1 MSAPGVKAPPARH
14 RLGTFI
20 RRPAGVT
27 CNDAATRGP
36 RRPLGFSVIEIV
48 VALAIVAILAALA
61 LPALPRR
68 RSARPARRSPG
79 WAASGGSHPLER
91 VATRTGSYLH
101 DEAEF
106 PQALTTVP
114 SGTYAIGF
122 KPSDA
127 KGSGYTLTATPRGAQ
142 VGFRPRQP

>member
-1 MSAPGVKAPPARH
+1 MTPRRGSAQAPG
-14 RLGTFI
+14 
-20 RRPAGVT
+20 
-27 CNDAATRGP
+27 
-36 RRPLGFSVIEIV
+36 FSMIEV
-48 VALAIVAILAALA
+48 MVALAVVAILAALA
-61 LPALPRR
+61 LPAYHEALRR
-68 RSARPARRSPG
+68 GRRAEARAG
-79 WAASGGSHPLER
+79 LLQAAHWLER

-142 VGFRPRQP
+142 VGDRCGSYTLDQTGLRGLASASATEALQAECWNR

>member
-1 MSAPGVKAPPARH
+1 M
-14 RLGTFI
+14 T
-20 RRPAGVT
+20 
-27 CNDAATRGP
+27 P
-36 RRPLGFSVIEIV
+36 RRGSAQAPGFSVIEIV

-61 LPALPRR
+61 LPHYHDAVRR
-68 RSARPARRSPG
+68 GRRAEARAG
-79 WAASGGSHPLER
+79 LLQAAHWLER

-142 VGFRPRQP
+142 VGDRCGSYTLDQTGLRGLASASATEALQAECWNR